1 MVLAG
6 NTSSRYRSNRLI
18 PAYWTVSKDRFAAI
32 TYQGKEIRP
41 SGDIQASII
50 AHGQTLK
57 TLDVG
62 RNKAIQARRARWRFR
77 RIWAVFAGNAD
88 SRYRSN
94 RLIPAYGTNFDSGL
108 YVSISSSLVFWVFI
122 ISLKSILS
130 NAFTAIS
137 LAHCGICGILGITP
151 RIICFFFISE

>member
-62 RNKAIQARRARWRFR
+62 RNKAIQARSARWRFR
-77 RIWAVFAGNAD
+77 RVWMVLAGNTS

-94 RLIPAYGTNFDSGL
+94 RLIPAYGTRLKFL
-108 YVSISSSLVFWVFI
+108 SIHHSSFLFVLEPQALHRQFYILSLVV
-122 ISLKSILS
+122 
-130 NAFTAIS
+130 
-137 LAHCGICGILGITP
+137 
-151 RIICFFFISE
+151 